1 MVGWQVARVPAFT
14 GLLGLMSAEGR
25 WFTAQKQPAQSSK
38 VSGRTQVGQLSTSPG
53 LSCFFQTSGP
63 THVQLHSLIFLDAPP
78 LHLTQRVALAYSSG
92 EVKIKGDVLGT
103 IRAVMFWAALKNKDQ

>member
-1 MVGWQVARVPAFT
+1 M
-14 GLLGLMSAEGR
+14 
-25 WFTAQKQPAQSSK
+25 
-38 VSGRTQVGQLSTSPG
+38 GQLSTSPE

-78 LHLTQRVALAYSSG
+78 LHLTQRVALAYLSR

-103 IRAVMFWAALKNKDQ
+103 ISAVMFWAALKNKDQ